1 MDGYARTQKSTLVER
16 LKEEPL
22 RLVLVSGPRQTGKTT
37 LVLQAVQEIQ
47 SEMPSRYLAVDDPSG
62 HVLPFDPSSDVET
75 RGQDAISEPID
86 VEPDA
91 LWLTQQWEISR
102 RQAMRLRACSV
113 LVLDEIQK
121 IPNWS
126 ETVKGLWDR
135 DRQTKL
141 PLHVVLTGSAPLLMQ
156 QGLSESLAG
165 RFEVNSVTHW
175 SFDEMSTAFGLNI
188 GQFVYFGGYP
198 GAAHLIQEQER
209 WSAYISE
216 SIIEPNIE
224 RDILSLQRVDKPALL
239 RRLFE
244 LATAYS
250 GQILSYNKMLGQ
262 LTDAGNTTTLARYLD
277 LLSNAG
283 LVTGL
288 SEYSGSEVKRKSSSP
303 KLIVHNTALMTAG
316 SGYSFEQANADRT
329 YWGRLV
335 ESAVGAHLL
344 NTKSRSQKVYYWRE
358 GDQEIDFILKQADKI
373 RAIEVKSGNDTVQW
387 TVLNDFQDRF
397 GALDPLIVGER
408 GVPLSDFL
416 LRPASEWLEP

>member
-1 MDGYARTQKSTLVER
+1 MDGFARAQKSVLVER
-16 LKEEPL
+16 LQEEPIHL
-22 RLVLVSGPRQTGKTT
+22 ILVSGPRQTGKTT
-37 LVLQAVQEIQ
+37 LVRQALQDIK
-47 SEMPSRYLAVDDPSG
+47 SEKPSRYLAADDPSG
-62 HVLPFDPSSDVET
+62 HMLPFDPSSDIET
-75 RGQDAISEPID
+75 IDEDAITEPIV
-86 VEPDA
+86 VERDA
-91 LWLTQQWEISR
+91 QWLTREWEISR
-102 RQAMRLRACSV
+102 RQALRSQEGSV

-141 PLHVVLTGSAPLLMQ
+141 PLHLVLTGSAPLLMQ

-165 RFEVNSVTHW
+165 RFEVISVTHW
-175 SFDEMSTAFGLNI
+175 SFDEMSTAFGLDI
-188 GQFVYFGGYP
+188 DQFVYFGGYP
-198 GAAHLIQEQER
+198 GAANLIREQER
-209 WSAYISE
+209 WGAYISE

-224 RDILSLQRVDKPALL
+224 RDILSFQRVDKPALL

-262 LTDAGNTTTLARYLD
+262 LTDAGNTTTLARFLQ
-277 LLSNAG
+277 LLSNTG

-288 SEYSGSEVKRKSSSP
+288 SKYSGSEVTRRSSSP

-316 SGYSFEQANADRT
+316 SGYSFGEAKADRT

-344 NTKSRSQKVYYWRE
+344 NTKSRSQQVYYRRD
-358 GDQEIDFILKQADKI
+358 GDQEIDFILKQSDKI
-373 RAIEVKSGNDTVQW
+373 RAIEVKTRRDTVQW
-387 TVLNDFQDRF
+387 TVLDDFQDRF
-397 GALDPLIVGER
+397 GALDPLIVGEN
-408 GVPLSDFL
+408 GVSLSEFL
-416 LRPASEWLEP
+416 SIPATEWLVA